1 MSATGAD
8 GRAGVLRPS
17 HENSQEDNDVKT
29 GFNLL
34 LWTSFVQ
41 EEHFPL
47 FGKLAKAGFDGV
59 EVPILE
65 GSPEHYRRVLK
76 AVRDNGLDCTVV
88 TNMPDASH
96 NPVSPEKKLRDNALD
111 FMKRVIDCTQALEAK
126 LLCGPFYQPV
136 AVFTGTGPTA
146 EEKARAAEHARAS
159 AEYAARAGI
168 TLAVEFL
175 NRFEAYVLTTM
186 DGIAEHVET
195 VGMPNFKAMFDTF
208 HANIEEDNPVKSILK
223 HRGII
228 THMHISETNRGVPGR
243 GHNDWP
249 AIFKALRST
258 GYDNWL
264 TIEAFGRVIP
274 AFAAATKIW
283 RDLYEST
290 DVVYTEGLRLIRGSW
305 NAAA

>member
-1 MSATGAD
+1 M
-8 GRAGVLRPS
+8 
-17 HENSQEDNDVKT
+17 KT

-34 LWTSFVQ
+34 LWTSYVT

-47 FGKLAKAGFDGV
+47 FAKLAKAGYAGV
-59 EVPILE
+59 EIPVLE
-65 GSPEHYRRVLK
+65 GTPEHYRKVLK
-76 AVRDNGLDCTVV
+76 AVRDNGLECTVV
-88 TNMPDASH
+88 TNMPDADH
-96 NPVSPEKKLRDNALD
+96 NPVSEDRKKRDKALD
-111 FMKRVIDCTQALEAK
+111 FMKRVTDCAQALESS

-136 AVFTGTGPTA
+136 AVFTGAGPTEA
-146 EEKARAAEHARAS
+146 EKERAADHARAS
-159 AEYAARAGI
+159 AAYAAQAGI

-186 DGIAEHVET
+186 DGVAEHVKK

-208 HANIEEDNPVKSILK
+208 HANIEEDDPVLSIRA

-228 THMHISETNRGVPGR
+228 THVHISETNRGVPGR
-243 GHNDWP
+243 GHNDWKG
-249 AIFKALRST
+249 IFTALRST

-290 DVVYTEGLRLIRGSW
+290 DAVYTDGIRFIRQQW
-305 NAAA
+305 EAAV